1 MRKLLGTLA
10 ALAAALMM
18 EVATATPANGLAITA
33 GFMITSG
40 GRWCT
45 VSFPDPQ
52 IPNIAYTAGHCYKDG
67 ITEVSLGNIR
77 IGRFIPEIY
86 DPTIDLIAIRLYSN
100 IPSEYSLM
108 SREPLLNPWVP
119 NEGAT
124 VCKYGATTQETCG
137 TVLAVNDN
145 KFTVQMPA
153 DHGDSGA
160 PVFQRLKPGD
170 KGVHVVGT
178 VVSEDPNRP
187 GVIYCTTIVSIRD
200 YLSQTWGT
208 GWNMDTDLQH

>member
-1 MRKLLGTLA
+1 MRRILT
-10 ALAAALMM
+10 ALAAALMSTITAL
-18 EVATATPANGLAITA
+18 ATATPANALAITA

-52 IPNIAYTAGHCYKDG
+52 NPTIVYTAGHCYKDG
-67 ITEVSLGNIR
+67 ITEVSLGNIK
-77 IGRFIPEIY
+77 IGQFIPEIH
-86 DPTIDLIAIRLYSN
+86 DPATDLIAIRLYSN

-119 NEGAT
+119 NEGST

-137 TVLAVNDN
+137 TVLSVDDT
-145 KFTVQMPA
+145 KFAVQMPA

-160 PVFQRLKPGD
+160 PIYERLKPGS

-178 VVSEDPNRP
+178 VISEDPRRP
-187 GVIYCTTIVSIRD
+187 GVIYCSTIGAINNF
-200 YLSQTWGT
+200 LSQTWGT
-208 GWNMDTDLQH
+208 DWDMD

>member
-1 MRKLLGTLA
+1 MA
-10 ALAAALMM
+10 
-18 EVATATPANGLAITA
+18 VATATPANALAITA
-33 GFMITSG
+33 GFMVTSG

-52 IPNIAYTAGHCYKDG
+52 MPNIVYTAGHCYRDG
-67 ITEVSLGNIR
+67 ITEVRLGNIH
-77 IGRFIPEIY
+77 IGQFIPEIY
-86 DPTIDLIAIRLYSN
+86 DPTTDLIAIRLYSN

-119 NEGAT
+119 HKGST

-137 TVLAVNDN
+137 TVLSVGDD
-145 KFTVQMPA
+145 KFAVQMPA

-160 PVFQRLKPGD
+160 PIYERLKPGS

-178 VVSEDPNRP
+178 VISEDPQRP
-187 GVIYCTTIVSIRD
+187 GVIHCTTIGSITN

-208 GWNMDTDLQH
+208 GWKMQ

>member
-1 MRKLLGTLA
+1 MATIT
-10 ALAAALMM
+10 AL
-18 EVATATPANGLAITA
+18 ATATPANALAITA

-52 IPNIAYTAGHCYKDG
+52 NPTIVYTAGHCYKDG
-67 ITEVSLGNIR
+67 ITEVSLGNIK
-77 IGRFIPEIY
+77 IGQFIPEIH
-86 DPTIDLIAIRLYSN
+86 DPATDLIAIRLYSN

-137 TVLAVNDN
+137 IVLSVDDT
-145 KFTVQMPA
+145 KFAVQMPVSILKLRGTRSFEMA
-153 DHGDSGA
+153 QEGTDATSMKKCLAALGAA
-160 PVFQRLKPGD
+160 PVARQ
-170 KGVHVVGT
+170 
-178 VVSEDPNRP
+178 
-187 GVIYCTTIVSIRD
+187 
-200 YLSQTWGT
+200 
-208 GWNMDTDLQH
+208 

>member
-1 MRKLLGTLA
+1 MRRIHATLA
-10 ALAAALMM
+10 AVAMVFVAALT
-18 EVATATPANGLAITA
+18 TAPPASAFAITA

-45 VSFPDPQ
+45 VSFPDPRMAT
-52 IPNIAYTAGHCYKDG
+52 IIYTAGHCYKDG
-67 ITEVSLGNIR
+67 ITEVSLGNIQ
-77 IGRFIPEIY
+77 IGQFIPEIH
-86 DPTIDLIAIRLYSN
+86 DPTTDLIAIRLYSN

-119 NEGAT
+119 NEGST

-137 TVLAVNDN
+137 TVLSVHDT
-145 KFTVQMPA
+145 KFAVQMPA

-160 PVFQRLKPGD
+160 PIYERLNPNS

-178 VVSEDPNRP
+178 VTSEDPHRP
-187 GVIYCTTIVSIRD
+187 GVIYCTTIGAIRTF
-200 YLSQTWGT
+200 LSHTWGA
-208 GWNMDTDLQH
+208 GWEME